1 MSALL
6 RRLVRLWGQSRI
18 RLPRCPPGP
27 EEIGAGDRLQIGS
40 RVWRVEGRLLL
51 ESGGWMFRL
60 EAMGEVPGEREGRLR
75 VSGGSSPSPGGGVCN
90 GRGGHGVRSDWRL
103 FHDGTEHLLPADC
116 VIVFPAPHV
125 PSFDKPEATA

>member
-18 RLPRCPPGP
+18 RLPRRPPGP
-27 EEIGAGDRLQIGS
+27 EEIGPGDRLQIGS
-40 RVWRVEGRLLL
+40 RVWRVQGRLLL

-60 EAMGEVPGEREGRLR
+60 EAMGEVPEERGARLR
-75 VSGGSSPSPGGGVCN
+75 IPGEGQGT
-90 GRGGHGVRSDWRL
+90 RSNWRL
-103 FHDGTEHLLPADC
+103 VHNGTEQLLPPGC
-116 VIVFPAPHV
+116 VIVFPAPRR